1 MKKIFSIL
9 LIFMGSFLHAQEYYW
24 SSYNITVADQD
35 IETVAGLMDAYFSQ
49 EGSKNAGVS
58 VYLFEN
64 HFFDH
69 SVDYTHSIVFTGS
82 LEELS
87 NQYAKESNADWKL
100 FLTQLSN
107 YTTTHSAAQ
116 GNSIASFGNP
126 GSHPIQNVIYL
137 DVEDAATFAANFKKY
152 NGKYNPSD
160 RRVTLGRFNAG
171 RSPYG
176 ESHYVLV
183 GVDDF
188 KTMMNSGGY
197 RETNTAAK
205 KAWSEYM
212 DVLDGN
218 VSIIR
223 SVTRIM
229 VSKW

>member
-1 MKKIFSIL
+1 MKKVFSIL
-9 LIFMGSFLHAQEYYW
+9 LIFMGSFLQAQEYYW

-49 EGSKNAGVS
+49 EGSKNAGVN

-82 LEELS
+82 LEDLS
-87 NQYAKESNADWKL
+87 NQYAKESSADWKL
-100 FLTQLSN
+100 FLTKLSN

-197 RETNTAAK
+197 RETNAAAK

>member
-1 MKKIFSIL
+1 MKKVFSIL
-9 LIFMGSFLHAQEYYW
+9 LIFMGSFLQAQEYYW

-82 LEELS
+82 LEDLS
-87 NQYAKESNADWKL
+87 NQYAKESSADWKL
-100 FLTQLSN
+100 FLTKLSN

-188 KTMMNSGGY
+188 KTMLFWRQYWLLDNHQNSS
-197 RETNTAAK
+197 
-205 KAWSEYM
+205 WF
-212 DVLDGN
+212 
-218 VSIIR
+218 
-223 SVTRIM
+223 
-229 VSKW
+229 

>member
-1 MKKIFSIL
+1 MKKVFSIL
-9 LIFMGSFLHAQEYYW
+9 LIFMGSFLQAQEYYW

-82 LEELS
+82 LEDLS
-87 NQYAKESNADWKL
+87 NQYAKESSADWKL
-100 FLTQLSN
+100 FLTKLSN